1 MRIVLISLCLAGASI
16 FAATAPAADSPGSRQ
31 SAQSIVAALDYVAID
46 YPEAVRDGSIVN
58 DAEYSEQRDF
68 AATVLQLLGSLP
80 AEPGREGLESQATAL
95 ATAIE
100 SLAPAAEIAQLCR
113 GLAADVI
120 RTYEVAVAPAS
131 VPEPAAAASLF
142 AAQCAA
148 CHGLEGR
155 GDGPAAAGLEP
166 PPTNF
171 HDDARARQRSL
182 YGLYS
187 TITLGVEGTGM
198 ASFAG
203 LDEAQRW
210 NLAFHVAGFGDEAS
224 AIARGRE
231 LWNDGGLRE
240 ALPSIAG
247 LTSQTPAEIAAD
259 AGPAAEAVMAYLR
272 RHPEALADTQ
282 PSPLERARRGIEEAV
297 AAYAADR
304 PETATRLALTAYL
317 EGYELVEAPLRT
329 LDADMALGIEHD
341 MQVFRNLIRE
351 SASLAT
357 VRAAGDD
364 LVQRLDAAAQR
375 LNDEGLSAI
384 TVFFSALLILLR
396 EGLEAIL
403 ILAALTMYLRRTEH
417 HRGLVYMHVGWAGA
431 LVTGLVTWI
440 VAQTLIDVSGAQRE
454 TVEGAA
460 ALLAAAVLLYVGIWL
475 HRHSLATRWQAFLQE
490 RIGRSLSTGAL
501 WGIAGLAFIAVYRE
515 ILETMLFYQA
525 LWLQSARPA
534 PLLGGA
540 AVAALCLVVL
550 GWLVFRVGARL
561 PLRQFFRVNGI
572 LMFGLAVIFAGKGV
586 AALQEA
592 GMLPARLID
601 FPRIDLLGIY
611 PTVQSLGAQLGCLL
625 IGGFWLLLSRR
636 ETTRATAGTG

>member
-1 MRIVLISLCLAGASI
+1 MRIVLISLCLAGATLI
-16 FAATAPAADSPGSRQ
+16 AAAAPAADSAGWRQ

-46 YPEAVRDGSIVN
+46 YPEAVRDGRIVN
-58 DAEYSEQRDF
+58 DAEYAEQRDF

-80 AEPGREGLESQATAL
+80 AEPGREALAGQATAL

-113 GLAADVI
+113 GLATQVI
-120 RTYEVAVAPAS
+120 RTYGVAVAPAS
-131 VPEPAAAASLF
+131 LPDPAAAVALF
-142 AAQCAA
+142 AAQCAV

-155 GDGPAAAGLEP
+155 GDGPAAPGLEP

-198 ASFAG
+198 ASFAA

-210 NLAFHVAGFGDEAS
+210 NLAFHVAGLGDEAS
-224 AIARGRE
+224 AVARGRE
-231 LWNDGGLRE
+231 LWEDGGLRE
-240 ALPSIAG
+240 ALPSIAS
-247 LTSQTPAEIAAD
+247 LTSQTPAEVAAD
-259 AGPAAEAVMAYLR
+259 AGPTAEAVMAYLR
-272 RHPEALADTQ
+272 HHPEALAAAQ
-282 PSPLERARRGIEEAV
+282 PSPLERARRGIEAAV

-357 VRAAGDD
+357 VRVAGDD
-364 LVQRLDAAAQR
+364 LVQRLDTAARR

-403 ILAALTMYLRRTEH
+403 ILAALAMYLRRTDH
-417 HRGLVYMHVGWAGA
+417 QRGLAYMHVGWAGA
-431 LVTGLVTWI
+431 LATGLVTWI
-440 VAQTLIDVSGAQRE
+440 AAQTLIDVTGAQRE
-454 TVEGAA
+454 TVEGFA
-460 ALLAAAVLLYVGIWL
+460 ALLAAVVLLYVGIWL
-475 HRHSLATRWQAFLQE
+475 HRHSLAARWQAFLRE

-611 PTVQSLGAQLGCLL
+611 PTVQS
-625 IGGFWLLLSRR
+625 
-636 ETTRATAGTG
+636 